1 MNVHNLSN
9 EQLDAVAVRRDQFG
23 AGMAFETLDDIAWD
37 KDVRPKPWIL
47 KGIIARGETSAW
59 VAPPGGMKSAL
70 MAELAMAV
78 AWGDDWHGFKHKAIW
93 NVVYFA
99 LERADLVRRRLRA
112 HIAEWAKENGG
123 KPPED
128 LPSITIVPGTLDLMD
143 PASVDKVLVTIRNSE
158 HVLGHVTGLV
168 IFDTFAKLI
177 AAGGGDED
185 KAKDQGK
192 VFANIARIKERISV
206 ARSWSPAPHIA
217 LVGHTGKDVDRGA
230 RGSNALY
237 GDVDVL
243 VTISGSETKTATV
256 TKANDLPEGPLFS
269 FKSRNFEFGL
279 DEDGDP
285 ITVNI
290 VEPVEG
296 VQSSDSLRKSKWSK
310 GLRLVRDCID
320 AALIDHGT
328 DYQIEQGPM
337 VRAVTVLNARQAHNE
352 RYVSNGDG
360 DRNEAER
367 KAWAR
372 NFKAARDAGLI
383 GAEAKAG
390 QEWIWII

>member
-23 AGMAFETLDDIAWD
+23 AGMAFETLDDLAWD

-112 HIAEWAKENGG
+112 HIAEWARANGG
-123 KPPED
+123 KLPED

-143 PASVDKVLVTIRNSE
+143 SASVDKVLVTIRNSE

-192 VFANIARIKERISV
+192 VFANIARIKERIST
-206 ARSWSPAPHIA
+206 ARGWSPAPHIA

-269 FKSRNFEFGL
+269 FKSRNFEFGH

-290 VEPVEG
+290 VESVETVATCDKAPKRKLSDHQRIAIEGLAEVVLAHGKPAPSSMELAPGTSVVAIEAWKDELYRRG
-296 VQSSDSLRKSKWSK
+296 VLSDEDSNPRQTFKRLRESLITRAKIGQRDDHVW
-310 GLRLVRDCID
+310 LVRSE
-320 AALIDHGT
+320 L
-328 DYQIEQGPM
+328 
-337 VRAVTVLNARQAHNE
+337 
-352 RYVSNGDG
+352 
-360 DRNEAER
+360 
-367 KAWAR
+367 
-372 NFKAARDAGLI
+372 
-383 GAEAKAG
+383 
-390 QEWIWII
+390 